1 MYTLS
6 NYSGVFILIVPVCTF
21 NRDNSNNVTAN
32 PVYANNTDTT
42 KVTQCEEEHIYD
54 VIKLDDKDE
63 KQAAEPKHK
72 MHSNVHQNF
81 PKNTNK
87 NDRLSIKSNE
97 LQTRVYCTPNSGNE
111 NTVHYSNQSKPKK
124 ASKQTAK
131 PVAET
136 QPTIDS
142 PTEDEYI
149 LPDIKHTT
157 NNQYAALG
165 ETHRAENQYSSL
177 QQDAAYQ
184 GLVGQRSLP
193 TEYTIPRT
201 KN

>member
-1 MYTLS
+1 MYS
-6 NYSGVFILIVPVCTF
+6 PI
-21 NRDNSNNVTAN
+21 NRDNSNNVTN
-32 PVYANNTDTT
+32 PVYAGNVDTT
-42 KVTQCEEEHIYD
+42 KVTQFEEEHIYD
-54 VIKLDDKDE
+54 VIKSDNVDK
-63 KQAAEPKHK
+63 KQAAEPKRK
-72 MHSNVHQNF
+72 IRSNVYQNF
-81 PKNTNK
+81 SKNTNK
-87 NDRLSIKSNE
+87 NDATASIKSNE
-97 LQTRVYCTPNSGNE
+97 LQSRVYCTPNSGNE

-149 LPDIKHTT
+149 LPDIKCTT

-165 ETHRAENQYSSL
+165 ETHRTENQYSSL
-177 QQDAAYQ
+177 QKDAAYQ
-184 GLVGQRSLP
+184 GLVGQRTLP
-193 TEYTIPRT
+193 AEYTIPRT

>member
-1 MYTLS
+1 M
-6 NYSGVFILIVPVCTF
+6 
-21 NRDNSNNVTAN
+21 
-32 PVYANNTDTT
+32 
-42 KVTQCEEEHIYD
+42 
-54 VIKLDDKDE
+54 DE
-63 KQAAEPKHK
+63 KQAAEPKCK
-72 MHSNVHQNF
+72 IRSNVYQNF
-81 PKNTNK
+81 SKNTNK
-87 NDRLSIKSNE
+87 NDATASIKSNE

-136 QPTIDS
+136 HHYQPTINKGP
-142 PTEDEYI
+142 PTEGEYT
-149 LPDIKHTT
+149 LPDIKCTT

-184 GLVGQRSLP
+184 GLVGQRTFP

>member
-1 MYTLS
+1 MVS
-6 NYSGVFILIVPVCTF
+6 CVFILIVPVCTF

-32 PVYANNTDTT
+32 PVYVNNTDTT

-72 MHSNVHQNF
+72 MRSNMYQNF

-87 NDRLSIKSNE
+87 NDATASIKSNE
-97 LQTRVYCTPNSGNE
+97 LQSRVYCTPNPGNE

-149 LPDIKHTT
+149 LPDIKCTT

-201 KN
+201 QN